1 MRNKIKV
8 ILIFSYQKEKLTFL
22 IDVNNR
28 KPLNFLRENKKFI
41 LVQLI
46 SSMAL
51 NSNDVTE
58 RKKFEQTSD
67 LL

>member
-28 KPLNFLRENKKFI
+28 KPLNFLRENKKNI

-46 SSMAL
+46 SSMAST
-51 NSNDVTE
+51 SNDVTE
-58 RKKFEQTSD
+58 RKKFEQTTD

>member
-28 KPLNFLRENKKFI
+28 KPLNFLRENKKNI

-46 SSMAL
+46 SSMAST
-51 NSNDVTE
+51 SNDVTE

>member
-22 IDVNNR
+22 IDVNKR
-28 KPLNFLRENKKFI
+28 KPLNFLRENKKNI

-46 SSMAL
+46 SSMAST
-51 NSNDVTE
+51 SNDVTE